1 MSSATLTLI
10 GLYNYDHTLFNTLT
24 FPTGIDKNHVI
35 DTILMRGG
43 EYEVIYS
50 NPDWLKQMFT
60 TWSAT
65 HAFMFEEWLRANEAL
80 SEVAPLE
87 NYDRIENWSDSASS
101 SEHESLSSSANESL
115 SSSES
120 NASSVSSSGSESMN
134 GQNNISADDA
144 NNFVPKDSSQSNSN
158 NVANTS
164 SNGNNQF
171 TSNQNNLFTSNQNK
185 NGTDYSVHG
194 GRVHGNIGV
203 TTSTQMWKDW
213 QLALEQYGNIYER
226 IAIVFLQ
233 HFVIPI
239 L

>member
-10 GLYNYDHTLFNTLT
+10 GLYNYDHDLFDSLI
-24 FPTGIDKNHVI
+24 FPTGIDKDSVI

-50 NPDWLKQMFT
+50 NPDWLKQMFGI
-60 TWSAT
+60 WSRT
-65 HAFMFEEWLRANEAL
+65 HYFMFEEWLRANEAL

-101 SEHESLSSSANESL
+101 SEHESLSSS
-115 SSSES
+115 ES
-120 NASSVSSSGSESMN
+120 NAGSVSSSGSNSMN
-134 GQNNISADDA
+134 EQNNISADDA
-144 NNFVPKDSSQSNSN
+144 SNFVPKDSSQSNGN

-171 TSNQNNLFTSNQNK
+171 TSNQNK
-185 NGTDYSVHG
+185 NGTDYSIHG

>member
-10 GLYNYDHTLFNTLT
+10 GLYNYDHTLFNTLS

-50 NPDWLKQMFT
+50 NPDWLKQMFA
-60 TWSAT
+60 TWSET

-80 SEVAPLE
+80 SKVAPLE

-101 SEHESLSSSANESL
+101 SEHESLSSSEST
-115 SSSES
+115 SSSEN
-120 NASSVSSSGSESMN
+120 NASSLSTSGSNSMSE
-134 GQNNISADDA
+134 QNNISADDSST
-144 NNFVPKDSSQSNSN
+144 FVPKDASQSSGN
-158 NVANTS
+158 NIANTTT
-164 SNGNNQF
+164 NG
-171 TSNQNNLFTSNQNK
+171 NQNNTSNNQFTSNQNK

-203 TTSTQMWKDW
+203 TTSTQMWRDW